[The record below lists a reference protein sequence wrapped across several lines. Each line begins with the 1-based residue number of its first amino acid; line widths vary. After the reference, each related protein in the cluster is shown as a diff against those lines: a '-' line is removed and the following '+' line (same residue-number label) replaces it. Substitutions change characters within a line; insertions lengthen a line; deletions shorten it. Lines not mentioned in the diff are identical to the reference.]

1 MANSLLITTD
11 HKCII
16 LVDTRQEDQRLAL
29 GKRGV
34 LLSLLGN
41 DIMAT
46 EVPAELD
53 KFIAGQL
60 RGVKPFYAFES
71 TDASRGQLCLAYN
84 EANNAVFII
93 GIRDVDVSLAGPQEL
108 DPTRT
113 TTIAVPLKG
122 SLETG
127 LSSDHVILARLEIS
141 SDVTTT
147 SMICFY
153 LLPAS

>member
-1 MANSLLITTD
+1 MGNSLLITTD

-41 DIMAT
+41 NIMAA

-53 KFIAGQL
+53 KFIAGKL
-60 RGVKPFYAFES
+60 RGVKPFYAYES
-71 TDASRGQLCLAYN
+71 TDASKGQLCLAYN

-108 DPTRT
+108 DPSRT

-122 SLETG
+122 NLESG
-127 LSSDHVILARLEIS
+127 LTSDHVILVRLETTA
-141 SDVTTT
+141 DVTTT
-147 SMICFY
+147 RMICFY
-153 LLPAS
+153 LLPAT